1 MESKIDKVT
10 VIDIKMP
17 FFSMMI
23 FMIKWAIAAIP
34 AFIIIGIIASA
45 LFGIFGVV
53 VNNFKYM

>member
-34 AFIIIGIIASA
+34 AFIIIGIIASV
-45 LFGIFGVV
+45 LFGVFGVV